1 MNMPADPQR
10 DMRRITHLIHCA
22 QQGDS
27 NAIGELYECHRLAIF
42 RYLYYRTG
50 DTQTADDLTS
60 EVFLRMIRAL
70 SGYRQREVSF
80 QAWLFQI
87 AHNLLND
94 HYRKMNV
101 RNHVQLEEN
110 IVEDPQTTRSR
121 PVEHSL
127 NSVTLQ
133 KALDLL
139 SGEQRD
145 VIVMRFVAGMPIA
158 EVAQSLHKSED
169 AVKGLQRRALA
180 NLRDVLSDWE
190 INYA

>member
-1 MNMPADPQR
+1 MPIVADPQR
-10 DMRRITHLIHCA
+10 DMQRVSTLVIQA
-22 QQGDS
+22 KQGDT
-27 NAIGELYECHRLAIF
+27 NAIGELYECHRLGIF

-50 DTQTADDLTS
+50 DTQVADDLTS
-60 EVFLRMIRAL
+60 EVFLRMIRSL
-70 SGYRQREVSF
+70 SGYRQQDVAF

-94 HYRKMNV
+94 HYRKMSV

-110 IVEDPQTTRSR
+110 IMENPPTPPSR

-133 KALDLL
+133 KALDRL

-145 VIVMRFVAGMPIA
+145 VIVMRFITGMPISD
-158 EVAQSLHKSED
+158 VAQALHKSED

-180 NLRDVLSDWE
+180 NLREVLVDWE
-190 INYA
+190 VIYA